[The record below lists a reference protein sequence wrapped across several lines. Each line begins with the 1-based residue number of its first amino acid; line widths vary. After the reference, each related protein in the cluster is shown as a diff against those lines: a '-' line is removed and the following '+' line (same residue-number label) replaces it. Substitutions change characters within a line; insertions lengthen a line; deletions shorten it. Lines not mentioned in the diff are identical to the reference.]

1 MLSYGY
7 FFYFQL
13 YSKLRFIQAEEK
25 VSKGNG
31 TWVKCRGDQDA
42 VSESP
47 FPGSC
52 AECMQFLQ
60 KETTSMK
67 GLLPGKFI

>member
-13 YSKLRFIQAEEK
+13 YSQLRFIQAEEK

-31 TWVKCRGDQDA
+31 T
-42 VSESP
+42 
-47 FPGSC
+47 
-52 AECMQFLQ
+52 
-60 KETTSMK
+60 
-67 GLLPGKFI
+67 